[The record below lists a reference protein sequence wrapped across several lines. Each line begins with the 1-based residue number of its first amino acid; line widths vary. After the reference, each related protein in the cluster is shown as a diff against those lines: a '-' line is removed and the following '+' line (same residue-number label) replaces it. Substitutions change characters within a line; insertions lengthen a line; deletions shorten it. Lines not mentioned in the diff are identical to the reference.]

1 MNKYILGIL
10 KKMTKNPD
18 IRKTET
24 WTESKTQIVSI
35 LTRKIQKLK
44 VDHHFRN
51 VDVNDFHMGIHSW
64 VSWFSTLSFQQNI
77 FQDKSNGLCYL
88 LLE

>member
-1 MNKYILGIL
+1 MNKYILVIL
-10 KKMTKNPD
+10 KTMAKNPN

-44 VDHHFRN
+44 VDHHFMN
-51 VDVNDFHMGIHSW
+51 MDVNELHMGIHSK
-64 VSWFSTLSFQQNI
+64 LSFQQNI
-77 FQDKSNGLCYL
+77 FPDKYDGLYYL

>member
-1 MNKYILGIL
+1 MNKYILVIL
-10 KKMTKNPD
+10 KTMAKNPN

-44 VDHHFRN
+44 VDHHFMN
-51 VDVNDFHMGIHSW
+51 MDVNELHMGIH
-64 VSWFSTLSFQQNI
+64 STLSFQQNI
-77 FQDKSNGLCYL
+77 FPDKYDGLYYL

>member
-10 KKMTKNPD
+10 KKIAKNPN

-24 WTESKTQIVSI
+24 WTESKMQMVSI
-35 LTRKIQKLK
+35 LTRQIQKLK
-44 VDHHFRN
+44 VDNYFKN
-51 VDVNDFHMGIHSW
+51 VDVNDFHMGTHSL
-64 VSWFSTLSFQQNI
+64 VSWFSTLALQQNI
-77 FQDKSNGLCYL
+77 FPDKFNGLCNL